1 MKKKLLI
8 VGIVAILLICV
19 GLSGCNEQSSE
30 SSEENKFLG
39 TWINDVGEIT
49 IFHENGT
56 TTSILGDLQGTGT
69 WKLENDSLI
78 ITFGLILTF
87 DYSFSNNDE
96 TLTLINVDTGLTFV
110 HIKQK

>member
-1 MKKKLLI
+1 MDEKLLI
-8 VGIVAILLICV
+8 FGIVVLLLAV

-30 SSEENKFLG
+30 ESKFLG
-39 TWINDVGEIT
+39 TWIDDTGETT
-49 IFHENGT
+49 IFHEDGT

-69 WKLENDSLI
+69 WKLENDRLI
-78 ITFGLILTF
+78 ITFQGLILTF

-110 HIKQK
+110 NIKQK

>member
-1 MKKKLLI
+1 MTKNLI
-8 VGIVAILLICV
+8 VVAIAVLLICV
-19 GLSGCNEQSSE
+19 GFSGCNEQSSE
-30 SSEENKFLG
+30 ESKFLG
-39 TWINDVGEIT
+39 TWIDDTGETT

-69 WKLENDSLI
+69 WKLENDRLI
-78 ITFGLILTF
+78 ITFQGLILTF

-110 HIKQK
+110 NIKQK

>member
-1 MKKKLLI
+1 MKKQLVI
-8 VGIVAILLICV
+8 VGAILLLAV

-30 SSEENKFLG
+30 ESKFLG
-39 TWINDVGEIT
+39 TWIDNTGETT
-49 IFHENGT
+49 IFHEDGT

-69 WKLENDSLI
+69 WKLENDRLI
-78 ITFGLILTF
+78 ITFQGLILTF

-110 HIKQK
+110 NIKQK

>member
-1 MKKKLLI
+1 MTKKLLI

-30 SSEENKFLG
+30 ENKFLG
-39 TWINDVGEIT
+39 TWINETGETT

-56 TTSILGDLQGTGT
+56 TTSILGDLQGMGT
-69 WKLENDSLI
+69 WKLENDRLI
-78 ITFGLILTF
+78 ITFGLLLTF

-96 TLTLINVDTGLTFV
+96 TLTLINMDTGLTFV
-110 HIKQK
+110 NIKQK

>member
-1 MKKKLLI
+1 MNKNLI
-8 VGIVAILLICV
+8 ILVIAILLICV
-19 GLSGCNEQSSE
+19 GFLSGCNEQSSE
-30 SSEENKFLG
+30 ESKFLG
-39 TWINDVGEIT
+39 TWIDDTGETT

-69 WKLENDSLI
+69 WKLENDRLI
-78 ITFGLILTF
+78 ITFQGLILTF

-110 HIKQK
+110 NIKQ